1 MSLNERTVAE
11 ELELRRARE
20 RLGADGTRVCSMIM
34 EDIEERDLE
43 ALWPGVLWIGKPT
56 LVAGDPGLGKSLLTL
71 DIAARITRGGCWPCS
86 SEPQEPSDVAIL
98 SAEDDAS
105 DVIKPRLRAAGAD
118 LSRVL
123 IVGHV
128 EEFVPSTGHIRRRTL
143 QLDKDIAALKRELA
157 AHPRRIKLLIVD
169 PLGAYMG
176 NADTHNNAETRA
188 VLAQLAE
195 LAAELRIAIL
205 VVSHLNKAENGNAL
219 YKVSGSLAFVAA
231 ARAVFLIVK
240 DPLEPG
246 RVCMLAAKSN
256 YGPTTTNYAFTKS
269 EADNGHA
276 FVKWEDEPVNVSADV
291 LFGDGNSAR
300 QNSVQVGTEEA
311 EAWLRAELI
320 GGARPGKEVKA
331 AARKAGIS
339 TRALQRATASL
350 RVVQAPAE
358 FGGDWMWSLPAVPQA
373 TVPVK

>member
-20 RLGADGTRVCSMIM
+20 RLGVDGTRVCSIVM
-34 EDIEERDLE
+34 ENIEERDLE

-71 DIAARITRGGCWPCS
+71 DIAARITRGSCWPCS

-118 LSRVL
+118 MTRVL
-123 IVGHV
+123 VIGHV
-128 EEFVPSTGHIRRRTL
+128 EELVPSTGNVRRRTL

-205 VVSHLNKAENGNAL
+205 VISHLNKADNGNAL

-240 DPLEPG
+240 DPQDPV
-246 RVCMLAAKSN
+246 RVYMIAAKSN
-256 YGPTTTNYAFTKS
+256 YGPTTRNYAFTKS

-276 FVKWEDEPVNVSADV
+276 FVMWDDEPVTVSIDV
-291 LFGDGNSAR
+291 LLGTGSSAR
-300 QNSVQVGTEEA
+300 QTSVEVGTEEA
-311 EAWLRAELI
+311 EAWLRAELT
-320 GGARPGKEVKA
+320 GGSRPGKELKA
-331 AARKAGIS
+331 AAKDAGIS
-339 TRALQRATASL
+339 TRDLQRATKSL
-350 RVVQAPAE
+350 RIVQAPAD
-358 FGGDWMWSLPAVPQA
+358 FGGEWVWSLPSVADTTAPDQ
-373 TVPVK
+373 

>member
-1 MSLNERTVAE
+1 MSLKERTAAE

-20 RLGADGTRVCSMIM
+20 RLGASGTRVCSMVM
-34 EDIEERDLE
+34 ENIEERDLE
-43 ALWPGVLWIGKPT
+43 PLWPGVLWIGKPT

-86 SEPQEPSDVAIL
+86 CEPQEAGDVAIL

-118 LSRVL
+118 MSRVL
-123 IVGHV
+123 VIGHV
-128 EEFVPSTGHIRRRTL
+128 EELVPADGHIRRRAL
-143 QLDKDIAALKRELA
+143 QLDKDVEALKRTLA

-176 NADTHNNAETRA
+176 SADTHNNAETRA
-188 VLAQLAE
+188 VLAQLSE

-205 VVSHLNKAENGNAL
+205 VISHLNKGDNGNAL

-231 ARAVFLIVK
+231 ARAVFLIEK
-240 DPLEPG
+240 DPQSPG
-246 RVCMLAAKSN
+246 RVYMLAAKSN
-256 YGPTTTNYAFTKS
+256 YGPTTCNYAFSKS

-276 FVKWEDEPVNVSADV
+276 FAKWEDEPVRLSADA
-291 LFGDGNSAR
+291 LLGPGPSAR
-300 QNSVQVGTEEA
+300 LTSVEVGTEEA
-311 EAWLRAELI
+311 VAWLHAELI
-320 GGARPGKEVKA
+320 GGARPGKEVKE

-339 TRALQRATASL
+339 TRDLQRATK
-350 RVVQAPAE
+350 RMRIVQSAEE
-358 FGGDWMWSLPAVPQA
+358 FGGDWMWSLS
-373 TVPVK
+373 TVTRTPPPIN